1 MAHNKDFH
9 EWQKTPII
17 PPLLVNNDLIYNFR
31 KRANI
36 FNDFFVHQRQ
46 PIPNNN
52 IIPTNQIFYTENRL
66 RDFDVDCGEILRL
79 VNGLNPHKALGHYRI
94 STRKFKLRNLREC
107 TLSM

>member
-1 MAHNKDFH
+1 M
-9 EWQKTPII
+9 
-17 PPLLVNNDLIYNFR
+17 VNNDLIYNFR

-66 RDFDVDCGEILRL
+66 GDFDVDCGEILRL
-79 VNGLNPHKALGHYRI
+79 ANRLNPHKAHGHYRI
-94 STRKFKLRNLREC
+94 SIRKFKLRNLREL